1 MGLER
6 KKYQYQRDHLVGRLT
21 SAIVSSKPPFACEK
35 LKITIILIHQQDAA
49 CGVSTGRGSTAGQLL
64 HMR

>member
-1 MGLER
+1 MLGFENTRGARLER
-6 KKYQYQRDHLVGRLT
+6 TVG
-21 SAIVSSKPPFACEK
+21 AIVSSKPPFACEK

-49 CGVSTGRGSTAGQLL
+49 CGGCTGRGSTVGQLL